1 MLRYTVSMTALPT
14 LHPNARVDLHM
25 HSDRSDGRYAPE
37 HVLKLAGES
46 GLDVIA
52 LTDHDL
58 PAQLPV
64 GPQEVEGHTVH
75 VLHAVEVS
83 GWHGDQELHLL
94 VYFPGEMPEDFR
106 LFCTELAKHRADR
119 YERALE
125 NLALEGV
132 TPPDQASR
140 DGERAITR
148 LHLAQALV
156 DAGHAENLRQAF
168 GKWVGNHTAKVPH
181 VTLSMADAIAR
192 ARAAGGLTSWAHPS
206 LDQARAYLPELVDLG
221 VQGVEVFR
229 PRVGSKTRRELGRF
243 SRRHKIVATGGS
255 DWHGWYRHE
264 LGEFSVQAQ
273 QLGGFF
279 QALQALS

>member
-1 MLRYTVSMTALPT
+1 
-14 LHPNARVDLHM
+14 M

-37 HVLKLAGES
+37 QVLKLAGQAR
-46 GLDVIA
+46 LDVIA

-64 GPQEVEGHTVH
+64 GPQQVDGHRVH

-94 VYFPGEMPEDFR
+94 VYFPGEMPQDFR

-119 YERALE
+119 YTRALE

-132 TPPDQASR
+132 EPPDQASK

-156 DAGHAENLRQAF
+156 DAGHAESLRDAF
-168 GKWVGNHTAKVPH
+168 GKHVGNHTAKVPH
-181 VTLSMADAIAR
+181 VTLSMAQAIAR
-192 ARAAGGLTSWAHPS
+192 AREAGGLTSWAHPS
-206 LDQARAYLPELVDLG
+206 LDQARAYLPGLVELG

-243 SRRHKIVATGGS
+243 SRKHKIVSTGGS

-264 LGEFSVQAQ
+264 LGEYAVQAQ
-273 QLGGFF
+273 QLGDFF
-279 QALQALS
+279 EALKALA